1 MVKVRA
7 KEFALRM
14 LRTKQEKHSKMDN
27 LEYKE
32 LKMQNYMQSE
42 DLKTKQKKLIFK
54 GRVKMLEFGENY
66 RGGRPQV
73 TCPLC
78 SLHLDNQEMSF
89 QCPVV
94 KSEVDITGNIED
106 IYKEAIKPETAETL
120 EKILEF
126 RKLRKED

>member
-1 MVKVRA
+1 
-7 KEFALRM
+7 
-14 LRTKQEKHSKMDN
+14 MDN
-27 LEYKE
+27 LDYKE

-42 DLKTKQKKLIFK
+42 VLKTKQKKLIFK

-66 RGGRPQV
+66 RGGRPHV

-78 SLHLDNQEMSF
+78 SLHLDNQETSY

-94 KSEVDITGNIED
+94 QSEVDITGNIED
-106 IYKEAIKPETAETL
+106 IYKEVIKPETAETL